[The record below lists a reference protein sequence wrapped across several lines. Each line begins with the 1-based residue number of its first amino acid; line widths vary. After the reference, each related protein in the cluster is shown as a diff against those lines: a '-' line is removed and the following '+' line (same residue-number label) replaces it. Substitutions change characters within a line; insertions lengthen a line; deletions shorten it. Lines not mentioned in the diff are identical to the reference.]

1 MSLIEQF
8 KTDCVRLVQKTA
20 EDGAGGHRTTWEES
34 EHFCAS
40 IIEKSHTEPEN
51 AERKRAKAF
60 YDVFLQR
67 MEDIRYHD
75 VFRRVSDGKI
85 FRVTSNPDD
94 KKTPLSAH
102 MSFAI
107 VTAEEWRLPDDK
119 NRSNTKI
126 S

>member
-1 MSLIEQF
+1 MEQF
-8 KTDCVRLVQKTA
+8 KTECVRLVQTTV
-20 EDGAGGHRTTWEES
+20 EDGAGGHRTTWTDS
-34 EHFCAS
+34 DSFYAS
-40 IIEKSHTEPEN
+40 IVEKSHTEPEN
-51 AERKRAKAF
+51 AEKKRSKAF

-67 MEDIRYHD
+67 MENIRYHD

-126 S
+126 P